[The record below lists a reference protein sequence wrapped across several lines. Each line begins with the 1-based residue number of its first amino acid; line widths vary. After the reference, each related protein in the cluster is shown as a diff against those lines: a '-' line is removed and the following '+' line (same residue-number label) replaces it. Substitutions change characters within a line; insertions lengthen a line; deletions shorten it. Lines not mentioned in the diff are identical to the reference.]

1 MDVARLSRVSP
12 APVRSPSRE
21 HAVHLAGLLGLALSG
36 CVNNVSAAVGV
47 SLDTNGGVAVVGKVA
62 AAMGFNVT
70 PEAEA
75 PEHLVALTSI
85 VDFELSGGYDFAHDA
100 ALFYGDLGL
109 VGLIVTE
116 RERGRGLWVRPGLRI
131 TSSSTDERVL
141 IGPSVKIAGVWP
153 LAADAREG
161 CQIGEHAGT
170 YHQLGPTL
178 DAAWVFGG
186 EGSRGMLFVGAQ
198 YQLQAYY
205 GLCFSERAEPESAPP
220 LAASVT
226 STPDP

>member
-1 MDVARLSRVSP
+1 MPR
-12 APVRSPSRE
+12 APVHRLTSSR
-21 HAVHLAGLLGLALSG
+21 ANRLGWLVLLVVSSSG

-47 SLDTNGGVAVVGKVA
+47 SLDTTGGVAVVGKLA

-70 PEAEA
+70 PEADA

-85 VDFELSGGYDFAHDA
+85 VDFELSGGYDFARDA

-116 RERGRGLWVRPGLRI
+116 RERGRGLWVRPGFRI
-131 TSSSTDERVL
+131 TASGTDERVL
-141 IGPSVKIAGVWP
+141 FGPSVKLAGVWP

-205 GLCFSERAEPESAPP
+205 GLCFSERAGAEPEPA
-220 LAASVT
+220 AASVT
-226 STPDP
+226 STLDP